1 MTNTRCYSIHGLA
14 GIELSGKDN
23 YVNEFDRELQF
34 FRTSQCKPFLSLHVY
49 EPLPENIKLSGSSP
63 LGDELFYDA
72 TEDKTT
78 ILLDPKPTFSEK
90 DVMFVIFGD
99 MRSSSQITVHVPNG
113 IWKDP
118 RWVTLAHNF
127 LARDSVNVP
136 FEEVQGILC
145 RIAEPCLYYNLPNQG
160 YSFLHAGTVFKE
172 KGVLFFGPSNIGKTS
187 IVLELVKRGWEFL
200 GDDMVIIDER
210 NHALAYPKTIKLEG
224 QNIATH
230 PYLYKPLSSKLGALD
245 KFFLRRSMS
254 AAAKKPFKIA
264 LHASITDLFSDAK
277 IRTECNIDYIVRLA
291 RSPQDKPTVHEIDLN
306 ACVNSLSVG
315 LFWEF
320 NAQRWR
326 HTEYRYCPSFP
337 TARDF
342 ILEEARHNEK
352 ITNIIS
358 KCISRSK
365 ALELR
370 MPYNYSKI
378 DDAVDTLLA
387 QM

>member
-1 MTNTRCYSIHGLA
+1 MDLESSCLLDKIASSLTEIGRDFAPRTVNWNYAVMVVPYA
-14 GIELSGKDN
+14 GI
-23 YVNEFDRELQF
+23 
-34 FRTSQCKPFLSLHVY
+34 
-49 EPLPENIKLSGSSP
+49 
-63 LGDELFYDA
+63 
-72 TEDKTT
+72 
-78 ILLDPKPTFSEK
+78 
-90 DVMFVIFGD
+90 
-99 MRSSSQITVHVPNG
+99 
-113 IWKDP
+113 
-118 RWVTLAHNF
+118 
-127 LARDSVNVP
+127 
-136 FEEVQGILC
+136 
-145 RIAEPCLYYNLPNQG
+145 
-160 YSFLHAGTVFKE
+160 
-172 KGVLFFGPSNIGKTS
+172 
-187 IVLELVKRGWEFL
+187 
-200 GDDMVIIDER
+200 
-210 NHALAYPKTIKLEG
+210 
-224 QNIATH
+224 
-230 PYLYKPLSSKLGALD
+230 
-245 KFFLRRSMS
+245 RR
-254 AAAKKPFKIA
+254 
-264 LHASITDLFSDAK
+264 
-277 IRTECNIDYIVRLA
+277 
-291 RSPQDKPTVHEIDLN
+291 KPTVHEIDLN